1 MKKILNAVLCVVMTI
16 LIVGIASTTI
26 QNILKFRDPTDVG
39 SDSSSSADSSSG
51 SEELPEGVYR
61 IHYKLAG
68 TEDDLF
74 PAYEW
79 MKESGGDYPET
90 YDTVEGASVSALAG
104 SASYVDW
111 EGWEGAYMVS
121 YRHNPDDPN
130 EMAAFWAWYLDPDC
144 AEEFSGEIA
153 AGTEGD
159 VTIYAKLE
167 LDNEGFWTD
176 FY

>member
-1 MKKILNAVLCVVMTI
+1 MKKLLNAVLCVVMTI

-26 QNILKFRDPTDVG
+26 QNILKFRDPADVG
-39 SDSSSSADSSSG
+39 SDSSSASDN
-51 SEELPEGVYR
+51 LPEGVYR

-74 PAYEW
+74 PEYDW
-79 MKESGGDYPET
+79 LKKDGGSYPET
-90 YDTVEGASVSALAG
+90 YDTAEGAIVSALAG

-111 EGWEGAYMVS
+111 EGWEGTYVVS
-121 YRHNPDDPN
+121 YAHNPDDPN